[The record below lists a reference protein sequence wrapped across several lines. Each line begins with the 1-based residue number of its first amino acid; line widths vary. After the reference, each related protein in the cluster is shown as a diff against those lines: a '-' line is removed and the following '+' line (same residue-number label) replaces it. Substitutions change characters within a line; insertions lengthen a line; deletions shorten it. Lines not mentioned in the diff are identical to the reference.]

1 MRCQEIAVNCNQSG
15 PSPSASYA
23 IWPTAFTRP
32 PAARYGWS
40 RDLTRSMRRAGQDP
54 GILVKIDLLR
64 PMRGSVGKFPI
75 SVRRRGG
82 HDEECDQGKR
92 CPMRGY
98 PQDESLPARQ
108 STWAFRRGAF
118 KHRSAGI
125 GDAASRRL
133 CARGVDL
140 AVRHGDGNWPGLD

>member
-1 MRCQEIAVNCNQSG
+1 MRCQEIEVYCKQSG
-15 PSPSASYA
+15 PSPSASSCDLA
-23 IWPTAFTRP
+23 DGFTRP

-40 RDLTRSMRRAGQDP
+40 RDLTRSMRQDP
-54 GILVKIDLLR
+54 GILVEIDLLR
-64 PMRGSVGKFPI
+64 PMRGSVGKFPVL
-75 SVRRRGG
+75 VRRRGG

-108 STWAFRRGAF
+108 STWAFRRGAS

-133 CARGVDL
+133 C
-140 AVRHGDGNWPGLD
+140 